1 MSQACV
7 KMAAEESVHALDRT
21 GESQIISRNMWHRTS
36 LCVNFR
42 AIIYV
47 FVCVRSRIYRA
58 PLHRLRSFYSSASAA
73 MTYYI
78 TNTSSL
84 QIMLSL

>member
-7 KMAAEESVHALDRT
+7 SKMAAEESVHALDRT
-21 GESQIISRNMWHRTS
+21 GESQIISRNVWHRTR

-47 FVCVRSRIYRA
+47 CVCVCVRYVFTEPHYTDCDHSIA
-58 PLHRLRSFYSSASAA
+58 MLTLR
-73 MTYYI
+73 
-78 TNTSSL
+78 
-84 QIMLSL
+84 